1 MRSSSTSLIA
11 DGTVA
16 INDARTVG
24 RSSQYLLGSLP
35 EVPTRSPIATTGV
48 FVSERASRVLC

>member
-11 DGTVA
+11 DGTMA
-16 INDARTVG
+16 INDARIVD

-35 EVPTRSPIATTGV
+35 EEPSRSPIATIGV
-48 FVSERASRVLC
+48 FVGECASRVL